1 MKTAISLEDS
11 DLLIEGVI
19 RTIEN
24 NMKNQR
30 AGFCGML

>member
-19 RTIEN
+19 RKIEN
-24 NMKNQR
+24 KMKNQR
-30 AGFCGML
+30 GGFRGML